1 MARRREMDLI
11 SMSMLDAITCG
22 FGAVILFFM
31 IITANIDLRS
41 DVVLEDRSAEAAR
54 LELQVAVGRENLAE
68 LREALAELVM
78 SMAEREVAREQLA
91 AEIEKTEADIRRLLE
106 DESASEETIV
116 QLRAELERLESEKE
130 SLAARNETVD
140 ATGNY
145 IRQVQGEGYRQYL
158 TGLSMGGERILIL
171 VDASTSMLD
180 TSLGRVT
187 ERRAQFLANRARGQE
202 AVLSSPKWQ
211 QVVDS
216 VDWLTAQIPPGTQ
229 FQIVAY
235 NREAWTVIEGT
246 EGQWLTAED
255 GTQLDQAVENLRNF
269 VPGSCRP
276 GDTTG
281 GPCGATSL
289 HAAIAALSSFA
300 PRPDNVYLLTDGLP
314 TMGEE
319 YPDRAG
325 VTGRERMQHFER
337 AVRGLPNTTP
347 INVLLYALEGDPRA
361 TAAYW
366 ALTLQT
372 GGSLMAPSEDWP

>member
-41 DVVLEDRSAEAAR
+41 DVQLEDRSAEAAR
-54 LELQVAVGRENLAE
+54 LELQVEVGRENLAE
-68 LREALAELVM
+68 LRDALSELVM
-78 SMAEREVAREQLA
+78 GMAEREVAREQLA
-91 AEIEKTEADIRRLLE
+91 AEIDQTEEDIRRLLE
-106 DESASEETIV
+106 DENASEETIE
-116 QLRAELERLESEKE
+116 QLRGELDRLQIEKE
-130 SLAARNETVD
+130 SLAERAETVD
-140 ATGNY
+140 ATGNF

-158 TGLSMGGERILIL
+158 TGLSMGGQRILIL

-180 TSLGRVT
+180 TSVNRVAV
-187 ERRAQFLANRARGQE
+187 RRANFLASRARDPG
-202 AVLSSPKWQ
+202 VRLSSPKWT

-216 VDWLTAQIPPGTQ
+216 VDWLTAQIPQGTQ
-229 FQIVAY
+229 FQVIAY
-235 NREAWTVIEGT
+235 NREAWAVLEGSD
-246 EGQWLTAED
+246 GQWLTADD
-255 GTQLDQAVENLRNF
+255 GAELDRIVDTLRNF

-289 HAAIAALSSFA
+289 FAALSAMSMLA

-314 TMGEE
+314 TMGET

-325 VTGRERMQHFER
+325 VTGRERMQHFAR
-337 AVRGLPNTTP
+337 ATRGLPNTVP
-347 INVLLYALEGDPRA
+347 INVLLYALEGDPQA
-361 TAAYW
+361 TKAYW
-366 ALTLQT
+366 ALTLET

>member
-41 DVVLEDRSAEAAR
+41 DVVQRDRSAEAAR
-54 LELQVAVGRENLAE
+54 LELQVEVGRENLAE
-68 LREALAELVM
+68 LREALDEIVL
-78 SMAEREVAREQLA
+78 SLAEREVAREQLA
-91 AEIEKTEADIRRLLE
+91 AEIEKTEEEIRRLLA
-106 DESASEETIV
+106 DENASEETIEL
-116 QLRAELERLESEKE
+116 LRAELERLELEKE
-130 SLAARNETVD
+130 SLAAQSETVD
-140 ATGNY
+140 STGNY

-158 TGLSMGGERILIL
+158 TGMSMGGQRILIL

-180 TSLGRVT
+180 TSFGRVA
-187 ERRAQFLANRARGQE
+187 ERRSQGPEAIRA
-202 AVLSSPKWQ
+202 SPKWR

-216 VDWLTAQIPPGTQ
+216 VDWLTAQIPQGTL

-235 NREAWTVIEGT
+235 NREAWSVIEGT
-246 EGQWLTAED
+246 DGQWLTAND
-255 GTQLDQAVENLRNF
+255 NVQLDQAVETLRDF

-289 HAAIAALSSFA
+289 HAAVAAMSSFV
-300 PRPDNVYLLTDGLP
+300 PSPDNVYLLTDGLP
-314 TMGEE
+314 TMGEN

-325 VTGRERMQHFER
+325 VTGRERMEHFAR
-337 AVRGLPNTTP
+337 ATRGLPNTIP
-347 INVLLYALEGDPRA
+347 INVLLYALEGDPQA

-366 ALTLQT
+366 ALTLET

>member
-1 MARRREMDLI
+1 MARRREVDLI

-41 DVVLEDRSAEAAR
+41 DVELEDRSAEAAR
-54 LELQVAVGRENLAE
+54 LELQVEVGRENLAE
-68 LREALAELVM
+68 LREALAEIVQ
-78 SMAEREVAREQLA
+78 SMAERQVARDQLA
-91 AEIEKTEADIRRLLE
+91 AEIEKTEEDIRRLLE
-106 DESASEETIV
+106 DENASEETIEK
-116 QLRAELERLESEKE
+116 LRAELERLEIEKE
-130 SLAARNETVD
+130 SLAAQSETVD

-158 TGLSMGGERILIL
+158 TGLSMGGQRILIL
-171 VDASTSMLD
+171 VDASGSMLD
-180 TSLGRVT
+180 TSLGRVAA
-187 ERRAQFLANRARGQE
+187 RRAEVLGRRAEGRE
-202 AVLSSPKWQ
+202 AEYASPKWQ

-229 FQIVAY
+229 FQVVAF
-235 NREAWTVIEGT
+235 NREAWAIIPGT
-246 EGQWLTAED
+246 DGQWLTAD
-255 GTQLDQAVENLRNF
+255 DNTQLDQAVETLRDF

-276 GDTTG
+276 DDTTG

-289 HAAIAALSSFA
+289 HAAFAAMSSFV
-300 PRPDNVYLLTDGLP
+300 PSPDNVYLLTDGLP

-325 VTGRERMQHFER
+325 VTGRERMEHFAR
-337 AVRGLPNTTP
+337 ATRGLPNTIP

-361 TAAYW
+361 TVAYW
-366 ALTLQT
+366 ALALET